1 MALRLRRGTDAE
13 RQLITPV
20 QGELIYTTDTKLLY
34 VGDGSTAGGTLVTG
48 AGGGSTT
55 LDALT
60 DTDLTG
66 AVNND
71 VLTFNAGTNKW
82 EAVAV
87 PGVGILSLNDLSD
100 VFLPNSPEVGSILRF
115 DGLNFTAAPITEI
128 FQEQQNYKINIVGDD
143 STILVDTDTNT
154 FTGIFVG
161 DVVGNVVGN
170 VAGDVTGS
178 IFGDNSKLL
187 VDGVS
192 SLIPAE
198 VVQGTFSGN
207 VIGDVIGNVIGDVI
221 GSVFTD
227 SSQLVIDG
235 QFGDIYPRE
244 IKTNTFLKIVS
255 DTPNQIGFVQMETQD
270 EFTALSLIRRSDS
283 DLTGLNDRYGQLR
296 FGREDANGLLLTTIM
311 SANEDFVWIFNG
323 SDGVISEAKVLTNA
337 NGDIGVGTTTPA
349 EKLDVRGN
357 TVVSGFVQFGSLTT
371 TERTALTA
379 ANGMVIYNSTDNR
392 FQGYQNGAWI
402 NLDDGTAA

>member
-1 MALRLRRGTDAE
+1 
-13 RQLITPV
+13 
-20 QGELIYTTDTKLLY
+20 
-34 VGDGSTAGGTLVTG
+34 
-48 AGGGSTT
+48 
-55 LDALT
+55 
-60 DTDLTG
+60 
-66 AVNND
+66 
-71 VLTFNAGTNKW
+71 
-82 EAVAV
+82 
-87 PGVGILSLNDLSD
+87 
-100 VFLPNSPEVGSILRF
+100 
-115 DGLNFTAAPITEI
+115 
-128 FQEQQNYKINIVGDD
+128 
-143 STILVDTDTNT
+143 
-154 FTGIFVG
+154 
-161 DVVGNVVGN
+161 
-170 VAGDVTGS
+170 
-178 IFGDNSKLL
+178 
-187 VDGVS
+187 
-192 SLIPAE
+192 
-198 VVQGTFSGN
+198 
-207 VIGDVIGNVIGDVI
+207 
-221 GSVFTD
+221 
-227 SSQLVIDG
+227 
-235 QFGDIYPRE
+235 
-244 IKTNTFLKIVS
+244 
-255 DTPNQIGFVQMETQD
+255 METQD

>member
-178 IFGDNSKLL
+178 IFGDNSTLL